1 VAVRQLRGSETMSER
16 HELGVTQ
23 GYNWQV
29 RITVGGID
37 WTSPGC
43 ETRAEAEALKSIVKD
58 QSDVDSA
65 EVERL

>member
-1 VAVRQLRGSETMSER
+1 M
-16 HELGVTQ
+16 GVTQ

-43 ETRAEAEALKSIVKD
+43 ETRAEAEALKQIVAD
-58 QSDVDSA
+58 SDDVDSA
-65 EVERL
+65 EVESL